1 MIRPAEIQQK
11 ANKNA
16 VRDTQIEKDYILS
29 WILTGIAHNELLSKI
44 LVFKGGT
51 VLKKF
56 YFEDYRYSEDLD
68 FTLLA
73 EKSNEEIKNAF
84 KESFD
89 YVKDEANIP
98 FSIKEF
104 GEHETGNINFYIAYT
119 GPLGG
124 AGKQVKVDISMDEI
138 LQFNIET
145 KCLFSTY
152 SDHIKTSLQCYSL
165 PEVMT
170 EKMRSLLSRQQPRDF
185 YDLWYLSEIEGMEM
199 NDYIMEFETK
209 AKHKN
214 LNPANLEKRIEQLLP
229 VFKVRWAGSLSE
241 QVKNLPPFEQVSREL
256 GRHFRKLFK
265 LIT

>member
-29 WILTGIAHNELLSKI
+29 WIITGIAHNELLSKI

-56 YFEDYRYSEDLD
+56 YFENYRFSEDLD
-68 FTLLA
+68 FTLISYIA
-73 EKSNEEIKNAF
+73 NHEIKAAF
-84 KESFD
+84 EKLFE
-89 YVKDEANIP
+89 YIKDEANIS

-124 AGKQVKVDISMDEI
+124 AGKQVKVDISTDEI
-138 LQFNIET
+138 LQFDIE
-145 KCLFSTY
+145 KKYLFSTY
-152 SDHIKTSLQCYSL
+152 SDHVMSSLQCYSL

-185 YDLWYLSEIEGMEM
+185 YDLWYLSEVEGLEM
-199 NDYIMEFETK
+199 SDYIFEFETK
-209 AKHKN
+209 TRHKS
-214 LNPANLEKRIEQLLP
+214 LNPANLENRIEHLLP

-241 QVKNLPPFEQVSREL
+241 QIKDLPPFEQVSREL
-256 GRHFRKLFK
+256 GRHFRKIFK
-265 LIT
+265 K

>member
-1 MIRPAEIQQK
+1 MIRPAEIQRK
-11 ANKNA
+11 ANKDT

-29 WILTGIAHNELLSKI
+29 WILTGIAHNESLSRI

-56 YFEDYRYSEDLD
+56 HFEDYRYSEDLD
-68 FTLLA
+68 FTLTDA
-73 EKSNEEIKNAF
+73 KSNVEIKNAF
-84 KESFD
+84 EKSFQ
-89 YVKDEANIP
+89 YVKDEANIV
-98 FSIKEF
+98 FSIKDF
-104 GEHETGNINFYIAYT
+104 GEHETGNINFYIAYN

-124 AGKQVKVDISMDEI
+124 AGKQVKVDISRDEI
-138 LQFNIET
+138 LMFEIET
-145 KCLFSTY
+145 KKIFSIY
-152 SDHIKTSLQCYSL
+152 SDQVESYLQCYSL

-199 NDYIMEFETK
+199 SDYIMEFEAK

-214 LNPANLEKRIEQLLP
+214 LNPENLEKRIEQLLP

-241 QVKNLPPFEQVSREL
+241 QVKIIPPFEQVSREL
-256 GRHFRKLFK
+256 GRRFRKLFK
-265 LIT
+265 